1 MLIKRTFTGILLFA
15 VMLTAIFMLPPYL
28 FSALIAL
35 IVLIAAWEWAALV
48 DIDTVVSKILFLLA
62 LFGLMLFVQ
71 FWPQFLELVSF
82 LFKWQEIRQYSG
94 VLEWLVVLP
103 TLFWIISMSLI
114 RKVPDQL
121 LEMSIR
127 KRYKAMFGLF
137 ILFFAWMFITRLRT
151 LYGTEMVLYFLF
163 LIWSAD
169 IAAYFAGKK
178 YGKVKLAEQIS
189 PGKTVEGMYAA
200 LFMGLV
206 CGAVL
211 GLYYGF
217 PLMITTDFILLSVL
231 TILISIYGDLFI
243 SLFKRQKG
251 VKDCGS
257 ILPGHGG
264 VLDRIDSVIAASPFF
279 YAGILLIGR
288 SVFS

>member
-1 MLIKRTFTGILLFA
+1 
-15 VMLTAIFMLPPYL
+15 
-28 FSALIAL
+28 
-35 IVLIAAWEWAALV
+35 
-48 DIDTVVSKILFLLA
+48 
-62 LFGLMLFVQ
+62 
-71 FWPQFLELVSF
+71 
-82 LFKWQEIRQYSG
+82 
-94 VLEWLVVLP
+94 
-103 TLFWIISMSLI
+103 MSLI